1 MGVNNFYA
9 LDLSTIYI
17 IILLAILTYSVIG
30 TAVLRCNNGVG
41 DEESK
46 RFRGN
51 DSRSIKVWFF
61 INTLGLLIS
70 IYGILSYT
78 VQNRMPSNTHQF
90 TFFAPYTNE
99 FYREMLMNA
108 FLYFPFGLT
117 LSTLLSSTHLMNSGE
132 NKKDKNKSGKVIG
145 PVSLTISIGFLI
157 SITIESWQY
166 FAGTGLAQGTD
177 VIMNTLGCAIGTI
190 PWFVVRFGVVEK
202 ILALL
207 KRLRIRS

>member
-1 MGVNNFYA
+1 MYGIKP
-9 LDLSTIYI
+9 TMIYI
-17 IILLAILTYSVIG
+17 IVLGCVILWLFIEFLINKINKPWSMLMWG
-30 TAVLRCNNGVG
+30 AVNA
-41 DEESK
+41 
-46 RFRGN
+46 
-51 DSRSIKVWFF
+51 
-61 INTLGLLIS
+61 TGLLFAL
-70 IYGILSYT
+70 YCILFYT
-78 VQNRMPSNTHQF
+78 VLGRTPSDQHIF

-132 NKKDKNKSGKVIG
+132 NKNDVKRVKDKNGKAIG

-157 SITIESWQY
+157 SVSIESWQY

-190 PWFVVRFGVVEK
+190 PWFIVRYGVVEK
-202 ILALL
+202 IR
-207 KRLRIRS
+207 KQCLRISHRRTRR